1 MSNVT
6 EVLSKKVYALDQAL
20 VLFCL
25 MLQRELIFIKVAD
38 LNIYNMYIY
47 ICMYI
52 YIYIYNK
59 ESTTRNTGK
68 PLLCPLQ
75 LVNTQIKGTNITYKS

>member
-52 YIYIYNK
+52 YIYIYITKN
-59 ESTTRNTGK
+59 
-68 PLLCPLQ
+68 LQ
-75 LVNTQIKGTNITYKS
+75 LATLESPYYALYN

>member
-1 MSNVT
+1 MSNGT

-25 MLQRELIFIKVAD
+25 MLLRELIFIKVAD
-38 LNIYNMYIY
+38 LNIY
-47 ICMYI
+47 
-52 YIYIYNK
+52 IYNK
-59 ESTTRNTGK
+59 ESTTRNTRK

>member
-25 MLQRELIFIKVAD
+25 MLLRELIFIKVAD
-38 LNIYNMYIY
+38 LNIYI
-47 ICMYI
+47 YI

-59 ESTTRNTGK
+59 ESTTRNTRK